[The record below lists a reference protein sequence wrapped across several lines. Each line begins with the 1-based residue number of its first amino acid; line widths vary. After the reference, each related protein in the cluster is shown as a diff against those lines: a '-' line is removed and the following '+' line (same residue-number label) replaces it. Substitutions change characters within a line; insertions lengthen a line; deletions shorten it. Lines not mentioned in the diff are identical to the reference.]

1 MTIVHEPMTTPEAG
15 TFTFEVTSS
24 MRADAAVA
32 DALNIS
38 RTKAAAWIR
47 RELVQVGG
55 TVTAKS
61 SKLKPG
67 TRVTVTFPND
77 PDPLEV
83 KVEAVQDLVVIA
95 DEEDYVVIDKPVG
108 VAAHP
113 SQGWRGPTV
122 VGGLVALG
130 INIATSGP
138 SERQGIV
145 QRLDVGTSGLMVVAK
160 TEIAYSRLKKA
171 FRDRTP
177 QRNYHALIQG
187 LPDPVSGTINA
198 PIDRQPGFEWRFGI
212 VEGGREAVTDYQTIE
227 SFGTATLVDVQ
238 LHTGR
243 THQIRVHFSA
253 LNHPLVGDLTYDADA
268 ELAAELGLTRQWL
281 HAVGLGFTHPV
292 TGQAVNYT
300 SPYSPDLNY
309 ALERLRH

>member
-1 MTIVHEPMTTPEAG
+1 MTMPETSPQ
-15 TFTFEVTSS
+15 TFTITTAI
-24 MRADAAVA
+24 RADAAVA
-32 DALNIS
+32 KAFGIS
-38 RTKAAAWIR
+38 RTKAAEWIHR
-47 RELVQVGG
+47 GLVQVGE
-55 TVTAKS
+55 TVVVKS
-61 SKLKPG
+61 TRLLPG
-67 TRVTVTFPND
+67 DNVTVTPPDD

-83 KVEAVQDLVVIA
+83 KAEAVQDLIVIA

-122 VGGLVALG
+122 VGGLAALG
-130 INIATSGP
+130 VDIATSGP
-138 SERQGIV
+138 PERKGIV

-160 TEIAYSRLKKA
+160 TEIAYSRLKEA

-177 QRNYHALIQG
+177 RRNYHALIQG
-187 LPDPVSGTINA
+187 LPDPVNGTINA
-198 PIDRQPGFEWRFGI
+198 PIDRHPGFEWRFGV
-212 VEGGREAVTDYQTIE
+212 VEGGKEAITEYQTIE

-253 LNHPLVGDLTYDADA
+253 LNHPLVGDLTYGADA
-268 ELAAELGLTRQWL
+268 GLAAELGLTRQWL

-292 TGQAVNYT
+292 TGQNVSYT
-300 SPYSPDLNY
+300 SSYPSDLTY
-309 ALERLRH
+309 ALERLRY

>member
-1 MTIVHEPMTTPEAG
+1 RGLVRVGNREALKSTKLRPG
-15 TFTFEVTSS
+15 DLVVVTLP
-24 MRADAAVA
+24 D
-32 DALNIS
+32 
-38 RTKAAAWIR
+38 
-47 RELVQVGG
+47 
-55 TVTAKS
+55 
-61 SKLKPG
+61 
-67 TRVTVTFPND
+67 D

-83 KVEAVQDLVVIA
+83 KAETVQDLNMIA

-122 VGGLVALG
+122 VGGLAALG
-130 INIATSGP
+130 INISTSGP
-138 SERQGIV
+138 PERKGIV

-160 TEIAYSRLKKA
+160 TEIAYSRLKEA

-177 QRNYHALIQG
+177 RRNYHALIQG
-187 LPDPVSGTINA
+187 LPDPVNGTINA
-198 PIDRQPGFEWRFGI
+198 PIDRHPGFEWRFGV
-212 VEGGREAVTDYQTIE
+212 VEGGKEAITEYQTIE

-253 LNHPLVGDLTYDADA
+253 LNHPLVGDLTYGADA
-268 ELAAELGLTRQWL
+268 SLAAELGLTRQWL

-292 TGQAVNYT
+292 TGQNVSYT
-300 SPYSPDLNY
+300 SSYPSDLTY
-309 ALERLRH
+309 ALERL